1 MGNGIHV
8 TIDAAGRIVV
18 PKSLR
23 DELRLLAGQRLTL
36 RVHNGVLEVEPVAE
50 PVSLKKTGR
59 LVVATAAKR
68 EKLSSETVARTRSR
82 LRDEEA

>member
-1 MGNGIHV
+1 MKNAV
-8 TIDAAGRIVV
+8 QATIDTAGRIIV

-23 DELRLLAGQRLTL
+23 DELRIAAGQKLSL

-50 PVSLKKTGR
+50 PVTLKKSGR

-68 EKLSSETVARTRSR
+68 VKLSSDTVARTRSR